1 MPAVRR
7 RTSIVL
13 ARLAPLLFSS
23 VLVCTSFYSAFHP
36 AMANA
41 TDTYG
46 IHYHAEF
53 EPKDGIAAA
62 SITVK
67 QEVAGLLRLD
77 FSAPADH
84 AFEFEGDG
92 EITRNGDRVLWRVP
106 ANGGRLTY
114 QVQVDRQRG
123 ARFDSRMTDDFVM
136 MRLDDLFPPAR
147 AVTELFEE
155 SRPTLSLSGPKGWV
169 YETRYGS
176 VDKTIRVSRS
186 DRRFV
191 RPTGWLAAGKL
202 SVRRDRIAGRRVV
215 ITGPIDER
223 LRSLD
228 FMALLQWNLP
238 ELVHLLPHFP
248 QRLLIINAGD
258 PMWRGGLSGPGSLYL
273 HSDRPLI
280 SGDGSSTPL
289 HELVHVGTMNE
300 AEPGNDWIV
309 EGLAEFYS
317 IEVMRR
323 SGTIS
328 ESRYD
333 MTLDAIAAR
342 AKKDGGK
349 LRSPSTGPH
358 TSRAVTVFR
367 ALNEELKDARV
378 KDGLDAVATS
388 LLDGPPLSRARL
400 VALAEKAL
408 GKPSKVLAE
417 AFDEYLD

>member
-1 MPAVRR
+1 
-7 RTSIVL
+7 
-13 ARLAPLLFSS
+13 
-23 VLVCTSFYSAFHP
+23 
-36 AMANA
+36 MAD
-41 TDTYG
+41 TVDTYG

-53 EPKDGIAAA
+53 LPKDGIADA
-62 SITVK
+62 SITVE
-67 QEVAGLLRLD
+67 QDVPELLRLD
-77 FSAPADH
+77 FAAPEEH
-84 AFEFEGDG
+84 AFDFEGDG
-92 EITRNGDRVLWRVP
+92 KVTRTGDRVLWHVP
-106 ANGGRLTY
+106 ADGGRLTY
-114 QVQVDRQRG
+114 KVRVDRERG
-123 ARFDSRMTDDFVM
+123 GHYDARMTGNFVM
-136 MRLDDLFPPAR
+136 MRLDDLFPRAR
-147 AVTELFEE
+147 AVTELFQE
-155 SRPTLSLSGPKGWV
+155 SRPTLSLTGPKGWS

-176 VDKTIRVSRS
+176 VDETIKVTRG

-191 RPTGWLAAGKL
+191 RPTGWLAAGRL

-215 ITGPIDER
+215 IAGPIDER

-248 QRLLIINAGD
+248 KRLLIINAGD

-273 HSDRPLI
+273 HSERPLI

-317 IEVMRR
+317 IEMMRR

-333 MTLDAIAAR
+333 RTLDGIAAR
-342 AKKDGGK
+342 AKKDGGR
-349 LRSPSTGPH
+349 LRSPSTGEH

-367 ALNEELKDARV
+367 ELDEELKDAKV
-378 KDGLDAVATS
+378 KGGLDAVATP

-400 VALAEKAL
+400 VSLAEKAL
-408 GKPSKVLAE
+408 GRPSKVLAE
-417 AFDEYLD
+417 AFDEYLDKGR